1 MRNMKKDF
9 KLSDIPRHNVYR
21 VPEGYFDRLPMRVM
35 ECTAAQERMATTLW
49 LARLWQP
56 IRLTVAPLLL
66 LFLFVGAFLF
76 SLRQAPQQETLT
88 VATLS
93 DEEIVNYLSTYAQME
108 TADLEE
114 YLAAD
119 QSLASDFLNVS
130 AMTAEEE
137 LQYYPLLDD
146 LDY

>member
-35 ECTAAQERMATTLW
+35 ERTAAQEHMASAPW

-56 IRLTVAPLLL
+56 VRLAVAPLLL

-76 SLRQAPQQETLT
+76 SMQQVPQQETLT

-93 DEEIVNYLSTYAQME
+93 DEEIVNYLSTYAQTE

-114 YLAAD
+114 FLAAD

-137 LQYYPLLDD
+137 LQYYPLDD

>member
-9 KLSDIPRHNVYR
+9 KLSDIPRHNVHR
-21 VPEGYFDRLPMRVM
+21 VPEEYFDRLPMRIM
-35 ECTAAQERMATTLW
+35 ERTAVQEHMAATPW
-49 LARLWQP
+49 LALLWRP
-56 IRLTVAPLLL
+56 LRYAVAPLLL

-76 SLRQAPQQETLT
+76 SMQQVPQQETLT

-137 LQYYPLLDD
+137 LQYYPFDD